1 MNFTTIINLI
11 INSFIK
17 IDNIYITLTALSF
30 VILIILKIIN
40 KIVLKIY
47 NIKKHK
53 SKRKFKFTQRV
64 NMFFNIICIMSIFV
78 IWEPHLKNVVT
89 ILSFLSAG
97 AAIALREVILNLFAG
112 VYIKWNRPFVIED
125 RIEIDE
131 IIGDVVLISTL
142 SFKVLEVRND
152 GHQSSGKIINIPNS
166 WIFSKELKNYTTA
179 FKYIWTEMTI
189 PIKIDADIDKN
200 KKILESI
207 VSNNEII
214 KAIPKK
220 MDKAIDVAQQN
231 YRIYYNNLTPIIYTN
246 FNENHIDLI
255 IRYLVHPKKE
265 RTVEDEL
272 WNEIINNYKEK
283 KLDLYINE

>member
-1 MNFTTIINLI
+1 
-11 INSFIK
+11 
-17 IDNIYITLTALSF
+17 
-30 VILIILKIIN
+30 
-40 KIVLKIY
+40 
-47 NIKKHK
+47 
-53 SKRKFKFTQRV
+53 
-64 NMFFNIICIMSIFV
+64 
-78 IWEPHLKNVVT
+78 
-89 ILSFLSAG
+89 
-97 AAIALREVILNLFAG
+97 
-112 VYIKWNRPFVIED
+112 
-125 RIEIDE
+125 
-131 IIGDVVLISTL
+131 
-142 SFKVLEVRND
+142 
-152 GHQSSGKIINIPNS
+152 
-166 WIFSKELKNYTTA
+166 
-179 FKYIWTEMTI
+179 MTV

-220 MDKAIDVAQQN
+220 MDRAIDVAQQN

-272 WNEIINNYKEK
+272 WKEIINNYKEK

>member
-1 MNFTTIINLI
+1 MNFTTVINLI

-17 IDNIYITLTALSF
+17 IDNIYITLTVLSF
-30 VILIILKIIN
+30 VILIVLKIIN
-40 KIVLKIY
+40 KIVLKMY

-53 SKRKFKFTQRV
+53 SRRKFKFTQRV

-97 AAIALREVILNLFAG
+97 SAIALREVILNLFAG
-112 VYIKWNRPFVIED
+112 VYIKWNRPFIIED
-125 RIEIDE
+125 RIEIGE

-142 SFKVLEVRND
+142 SFKILEVRND

-220 MDKAIDVAQQN
+220 MDRAIDVAQQN

-246 FNENHIDLI
+246 FNENHIDLT

-272 WNEIINNYKEK
+272 WKEIINNYKDK